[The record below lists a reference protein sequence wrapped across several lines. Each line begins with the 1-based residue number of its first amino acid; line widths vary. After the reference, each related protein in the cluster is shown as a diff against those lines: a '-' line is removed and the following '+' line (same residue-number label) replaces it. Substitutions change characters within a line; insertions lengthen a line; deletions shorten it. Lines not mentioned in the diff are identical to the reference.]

1 MEERENIDTW
11 QGIPE
16 ERFRRYKSWVTPS
29 GYLCGT
35 YAATVFLAYYQDYID
50 EQIIPKTVR
59 RKNQLQPG
67 ALTDILRLLIQP
79 HGLPTIAWQ
88 VAHGLSRFFTHFD
101 LPYRG
106 RATVFG
112 GWQRACKRI
121 DQGKPV
127 IVGLLKPL
135 GSTYGN
141 HWVVAYAY
149 LETETGRYLKVH
161 DNWRNYNQVIPASW
175 INGTVSLP

>member
-11 QGIPE
+11 QGIRE

-88 VAHGLSRFFTHFD
+88 VAHGLSRFFTH
-101 LPYRG
+101 LIYLI
-106 RATVFG
+106 G
-112 GWQRACKRI
+112 GVPQFSAA
-121 DQGKPV
+121 
-127 IVGLLKPL
+127 
-135 GSTYGN
+135 GS
-141 HWVVAYAY
+141 
-149 LETETGRYLKVH
+149 E
-161 DNWRNYNQVIPASW
+161 PA
-175 INGTVSLP
+175 NGSIKANR

>member
-1 MEERENIDTW
+1 MSKPADSRGTIKIYFGKEEWRWKKREHRYLAGNTRRT
-11 QGIPE
+11 IPPLQILGNT
-16 ERFRRYKSWVTPS
+16 FRLFVRN
-29 GYLCGT
+29 LCCHR
-35 YAATVFLAYYQDYID
+35 VLAYYQDYID

-106 RATVFG
+106 VPQFSA
-112 GWQRACKRI
+112 A
-121 DQGKPV
+121 
-127 IVGLLKPL
+127 
-135 GSTYGN
+135 GS
-141 HWVVAYAY
+141 
-149 LETETGRYLKVH
+149 E
-161 DNWRNYNQVIPASW
+161 PA
-175 INGTVSLP
+175 NGSIKANR

>member
-67 ALTDILRLLIQP
+67 AAP
-79 HGLPTIAWQ
+79 S
-88 VAHGLSRFFTHFD
+88 V
-101 LPYRG
+101 
-106 RATVFG
+106 
-112 GWQRACKRI
+112 
-121 DQGKPV
+121 
-127 IVGLLKPL
+127 
-135 GSTYGN
+135 
-141 HWVVAYAY
+141 
-149 LETETGRYLKVH
+149 
-161 DNWRNYNQVIPASW
+161 
-175 INGTVSLP
+175 

>member
-35 YAATVFLAYYQDYID
+35 YAATVFLAY
-50 EQIIPKTVR
+50 
-59 RKNQLQPG
+59 
-67 ALTDILRLLIQP
+67 
-79 HGLPTIAWQ
+79 
-88 VAHGLSRFFTHFD
+88 FD

-161 DNWRNYNQVIPASW
+161 DNWGNYNQVIPASW

>member
-1 MEERENIDTW
+1 
-11 QGIPE
+11 
-16 ERFRRYKSWVTPS
+16 
-29 GYLCGT
+29 
-35 YAATVFLAYYQDYID
+35 
-50 EQIIPKTVR
+50 
-59 RKNQLQPG
+59 
-67 ALTDILRLLIQP
+67 
-79 HGLPTIAWQ
+79 
-88 VAHGLSRFFTHFD
+88 
-101 LPYRG
+101 PYRG

-161 DNWRNYNQVIPASW
+161 DNWGNYNQVIPASW

>member
-1 MEERENIDTW
+1 MEKSTW

-16 ERFRRYKSWVTPS
+16 ERFRLYRQWVTPS

-35 YAATVFLAYYQDYID
+35 YAAAVFLAYYQDHID
-50 EQIIPKTVR
+50 ASIIPQAFRK
-59 RKNQLQPG
+59 KNQRD
-67 ALTDILRLLIQP
+67 LTAVTAFLRLVIQP
-79 HGLPTIAWQ
+79 HGLPTISWQ
-88 VAHGLSRFFTHFD
+88 VAHGLSRYFAHFQ

-106 RATVFG
+106 RATMVG

-127 IVGLLKPL
+127 IIGILKPL

-149 LETETGRYLKVH
+149 LENDKGERFFKVH
-161 DNWRNYNQVIPASW
+161 DNWGNYRKVIPASW
-175 INGTVSLP
+175 VNGTVTLP

>member
-1 MEERENIDTW
+1 M
-11 QGIPE
+11 
-16 ERFRRYKSWVTPS
+16 
-29 GYLCGT
+29 
-35 YAATVFLAYYQDYID
+35 
-50 EQIIPKTVR
+50 
-59 RKNQLQPG
+59 
-67 ALTDILRLLIQP
+67 RLLIQP

-161 DNWRNYNQVIPASW
+161 DNWGIT
-175 INGTVSLP
+175 IK